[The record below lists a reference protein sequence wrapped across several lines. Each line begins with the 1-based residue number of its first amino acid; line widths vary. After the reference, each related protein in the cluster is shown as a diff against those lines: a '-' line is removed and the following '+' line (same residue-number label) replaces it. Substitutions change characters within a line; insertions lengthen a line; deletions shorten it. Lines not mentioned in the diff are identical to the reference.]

1 MSSPKT
7 RARNQA
13 RLHASQLAKIAS
25 DAVEVLN
32 TFIENNEEHLTE
44 APEATFSMTTFEMET
59 MQDNLHK
66 LSESF
71 YAPKA
76 APIYRGTIHR
86 LGRIE
91 VKCKLTGNLLFSMK
105 PSDNVAEYMEKH
117 KLQLRDVQI
126 EWHPEEYDGEVS

>member
-7 RARNQA
+7 RARLQA

-25 DAVEVLN
+25 DAMEALN
-32 TFIENNEEHLTE
+32 MFIENNEEHLTE
-44 APEATFSMTTFEMET
+44 APESTFNMDIDEMEE
-59 MQDNLHK
+59 MQENLRK
-66 LSESF
+66 LSESY

-91 VKCKLTGNLLFSMK
+91 VRCKLTGNRLFTMH
-105 PSDNVAEYMEKH
+105 PAENVAEYLKAH
-117 KLQLRDVQI
+117 NFQLSDVQI
-126 EWHPEEYDGEVS
+126 EWHPEEYTGDD